1 MSAISKACNIT
12 IFVKQS
18 SILLLGS
25 IALDTIETSFGYYEN
40 LLGGSAT
47 YASVSSSKFFK
58 PNIVGVVGS
67 DFSKKNMN
75 ILKNSCNNLEN
86 LAIEKGKT
94 FRWGGK
100 YFDNGDQRETL
111 FTELGVFENY
121 SPLIIRKNKNPSY
134 IFLANIGPKLQLSV
148 LDQCGSNSVVI
159 LDTMN
164 LWIDIAKKDLI
175 KVLNKT
181 DILLINE
188 AELIQ
193 LAKTDNFKLA
203 SKKIQSLGPSTI
215 IVKHGSKG
223 SVCYNGDIS
232 FSLGVIPNLIVK
244 DPTGAGDSFGG
255 GLVSALAQGLSLK
268 EAMIRGTVMAS
279 FCIEDFGIKSLLK
292 SKIKEIEDRS
302 LFLSRT
308 LKS

>member
-1 MSAISKACNIT
+1 M
-12 IFVKQS
+12 KQS
-18 SILLLGS
+18 TILLLGS
-25 IALDTIETSFGYYEN
+25 IALDTIETSFGYHEN

-47 YASVSSSKFFK
+47 YAAVSSSKFLK
-58 PNIVGVVGS
+58 SNIVGIVGS
-67 DFSKKNMN
+67 DFSKKNLS

-86 LAIEKGKT
+86 LLIQEGKT

-100 YFDNGDQRETL
+100 YFENGDERETL

-121 SPLIIRKNKNPSY
+121 SPSIINDNKNPEFV
-134 IFLANIGPKLQLSV
+134 FLANIGPELQLSV
-148 LDQCGSNSVVI
+148 LNQCNSNPTVI

-164 LWIDIAKKDLI
+164 LWIDIAKEYLL
-175 KVLNKT
+175 KVLKKT

-188 AELIQ
+188 TELLQ
-193 LAKTDNFKLA
+193 LAEIDDFKLA

-223 SVCYNGDIS
+223 SVCYNNNTS
-232 FSLGVIPNLIVK
+232 FSLGVVPNLTVK

-255 GLVSALAQGLSLK
+255 GLVSALAQGLTLK

-279 FCIEDFGIKSLLK
+279 FCIEDFGIKSLLSSK
-292 SKIKEIEDRS
+292 SEEIEERS
-302 LFLSRT
+302 LILLNK
-308 LKS
+308 LKA